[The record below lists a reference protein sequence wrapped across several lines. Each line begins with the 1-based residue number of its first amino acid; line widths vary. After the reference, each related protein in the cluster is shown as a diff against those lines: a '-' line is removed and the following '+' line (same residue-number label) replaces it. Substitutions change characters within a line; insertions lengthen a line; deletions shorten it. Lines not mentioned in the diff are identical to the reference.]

1 MNSFIYIWFNTVKR
15 KFYIGKHYGWV
26 NDGYVCS
33 SKAMLIDYNRNP
45 EHFKRRILGYVNEID
60 GNQSLQAE
68 LKWLSLIPDEQ
79 LGKKYYNLKNKNFG
93 NTRGH
98 KKSYVWNSG
107 MTKEQEKEYRDLR
120 KNKLF
125 CLLTEKPKRGMIFK
139 PVIKYTCTFCSSFFE
154 SNRDRKFCSR
164 SCSAKWATIENGSIE
179 KLRKVNIGK
188 TAWNKGV
195 ANPTAAENGKK
206 TAAKQSATV
215 TGRRMLVNADGSRN
229 WIYPNK
235 NIDNNAQLSN

>member
-1 MNSFIYIWFNTVKR
+1 MENSFIYIWFNKVKR
-15 KFYIGKHYGWV
+15 KFYIGKHYGSV

-45 EHFKRRILGYVNEID
+45 EHFKRKILEYVNEID

-68 LKWLSLIPDEQ
+68 LKWLSMIPDEQ

-98 KKSYVWNSG
+98 KKSYVWNEGLS
-107 MTKEQEKEYRDLR
+107 KAEQKEYLEIR

-125 CLLTEKPKRGMIFK
+125 CLLTEKPKRGILFK
-139 PVIKYTCTFCSSFFE
+139 PVIKYQCPYCEKQFE
-154 SNRDRKFCSR
+154 SKNPRVFCSR
-164 SCSAKWATIENGSIE
+164 SCSSKKEIKNTTRE
-179 KLRKVNIGK
+179 KLRRAKMGQV
-188 TAWNKGV
+188 AWNKGLP
-195 ANPTAAENGKK
+195 NSTAAENGKK
-206 TAAKQSATV
+206 GAAKQAAKV
-215 TGRRMLVNADGSRN
+215 TGRRMLVKEDGTRT

-235 NIDNNAQLSN
+235 INPNTTQLTT